1 MVNNYKQD
9 EDKTKFSWN
18 NMARMMEF
26 IKPYKKDLIV
36 SLLIGIFASV
46 LLLFMPKVMVYA
58 IDVSFVNKNLGEIVF
73 LTLVMLLLVVI
84 SVSLTK
90 YKRDKIIVILDKV
103 SYDMKMAIFQ
113 KLQVLPNSYFDTKSH
128 GKIYTRAT
136 NYPDEAS
143 IIICY
148 VLLDAILDVIELIF
162 VVIFMLSTNVKLSL
176 ISILLSLI
184 LVSFFVFL
192 APVRRKLKQNANN
205 KSSNVNAYLSES
217 INGIRITQ
225 SFNREKKNE
234 SILKDLENERI
245 DAYRRT
251 WYISNLNWSLTG
263 ILNYVS
269 MILLFYIGLRYMYP
283 IVSIGVIIAIDSYSS
298 RFWGPIEY
306 LTSSYNDLMDASNYL
321 ERIFELL
328 DEPLIIMDSKSAQN
342 VSIEGNIEFRDV
354 SFSYDKK
361 KMVLEHF
368 NLKIKAGQKVGL
380 VGETGCGKS
389 TILSLI
395 SRFYDIES
403 GELLI
408 EGVNIKDIKLYSLRS
423 QISQMLQDNFLFAR
437 SVYDNLVLDKKKTKE
452 EVIEICKMLD
462 IHEMIMSLEHG
473 YETVLLNNGSNLS
486 SGERQLLCMARIMV
500 QNPKVLILDEA
511 TSNIDLKTEH
521 KLQKAMDIITKNRT
535 TIMVAHRIST
545 IKNCDKIVLVK
556 DHINYEE
563 GSHKELMKKKGEYYK
578 LYNSQAIINSAKE

>member
-1 MVNNYKQD
+1 
-9 EDKTKFSWN
+9 
-18 NMARMMEF
+18 
-26 IKPYKKDLIV
+26 
-36 SLLIGIFASV
+36 
-46 LLLFMPKVMVYA
+46 
-58 IDVSFVNKNLGEIVF
+58 
-73 LTLVMLLLVVI
+73 
-84 SVSLTK
+84 
-90 YKRDKIIVILDKV
+90 
-103 SYDMKMAIFQ
+103 
-113 KLQVLPNSYFDTKSH
+113 
-128 GKIYTRAT
+128 
-136 NYPDEAS
+136 
-143 IIICY
+143 
-148 VLLDAILDVIELIF
+148 
-162 VVIFMLSTNVKLSL
+162 MLSTNVKLSL

-452 EVIEICKMLD
+452 EVIDICKMLD